1 MGLPASPGVRRPHL
15 HTPGSYRAGRAASSA
30 KTHSF
35 ALGAQIAHVTP
46 ADLNL
51 TGRQLDVLA
60 LLMQGKGNK
69 AICRV
74 LNLAE
79 PTVKKNVAAILK
91 ALRKRP
97 GDGDLPEA
105 P

>member
-1 MGLPASPGVRRPHL
+1 
-15 HTPGSYRAGRAASSA
+15 
-30 KTHSF
+30 
-35 ALGAQIAHVTP
+35 VTP

-60 LLMQGKGNK
+60 RLMQGKGNK

-91 ALRKRP
+91 GLRKRP
-97 GDGDLPEA
+97 RDGDLPEA